1 MKVKDLI
8 LISLICINIV
18 FASVMLTLYVGRS
31 EPAAMA
37 NTSTRAGDY
46 IMVTGPI
53 SDTRE
58 ALLIVDIV
66 AQRANLYI
74 PEAGAGRGGTQFKL
88 ASTRYLPSDFASSA
102 RKTR

>member
-8 LISLICINIV
+8 LIALICVNV
-18 FASVMLTLYVGRS
+18 TLASVALTLHVGRS

-58 ALLIVDIV
+58 ALLIIDVV
-66 AQRANLYI
+66 AQRANLYV
-74 PEAGAGRGGTQFKL
+74 PEAGVGRGGTQFKL
-88 ASTRYLPSDFASSA
+88 ACSRYLPADFASSA